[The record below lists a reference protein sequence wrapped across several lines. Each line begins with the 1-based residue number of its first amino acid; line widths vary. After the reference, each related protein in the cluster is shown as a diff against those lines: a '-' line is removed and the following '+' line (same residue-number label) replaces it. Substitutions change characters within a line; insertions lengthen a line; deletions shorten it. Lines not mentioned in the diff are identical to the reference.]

1 MKGAEMLEPAAQRGA
16 NRLAAIGL
24 VRRRTRKKVGA
35 PAPRRAARRDRS
47 ARETASRRSWP
58 CENANAPARDV

>member
-47 ARETASRRSWP
+47 AREGGSRR
-58 CENANAPARDV
+58 